1 MEQIE
6 QKKENENKV
15 KHNFDNLSM
24 LCFVEIFSF
33 LKIDNNFLNYR
44 IISKRYNEA
53 VLLRLLE
60 KVEKSDSEFYKKCFI
75 ILNPNVHK
83 YFSDN
88 IYPFLINADSLYEFF
103 NDYNEETFN
112 KFYNYSL
119 NEFKKVAETHNLNM
133 KEKKLEKT
141 FKNYVKKFIVSMA
154 IRNFKNKKY
163 ESLYFN
169 KLNPYDDAFEMITL
183 LIKFMNEITYL
194 NLSNILINDEIILAK
209 LIDKI
214 ALRDKFTLILDGIFI
229 SNDLLKEIKTIMN
242 KNINIK
248 IVIDKKLNK
257 EMNTLGGKKLN
268 KAKNLNKKIFK
279 YIEFK
284 K

>member
-24 LCFVEIFSF
+24 LCFVEILSF
-33 LKIDNNFLNYR
+33 LKIDSNFLNYR

>member
-1 MEQIE
+1 MAQIE
-6 QKKENENKV
+6 PKIENDNKA
-15 KHNFDNLSM
+15 KYTFNNLPM
-24 LCFVEIFSF
+24 LCLVEILSF
-33 LKIDNNFLNYR
+33 LETDINCLNYR
-44 IISKRYNEA
+44 IISKKYNEA
-53 VLLRLLE
+53 VLLKLFE
-60 KVEKSDSEFYKKCFI
+60 KLEKSDIEFYKKCFI

-83 YFSDN
+83 YFSNN

-119 NEFKKVAETHNLNM
+119 NEFKKITEIQNLNK
-133 KEKKLEKT
+133 KEKNIEKS
-141 FKNYVKKFIVSMA
+141 FKNYVKKFIVTMA
-154 IRNFKNKKY
+154 IGNFKNKKY

-169 KLNPYDDAFEMITL
+169 KLNPYDDAFDMIIL
-183 LIKFMNEITYL
+183 LIKLMKEIIYL
-194 NLSNILINDEIILAK
+194 NISNILINDEIFLAK

-214 ALRDKFTLILDGIFI
+214 ALRDKFTLILDGVFI
-229 SNDLLKEIKTIMN
+229 SIDLLKIIKTIMN

-248 IVIDKKLNK
+248 VVIDKKYNK

-268 KAKNLNKKIFK
+268 KDKNLNKKIFK
-279 YIEFK
+279 YIQFK

>member
-1 MEQIE
+1 
-6 QKKENENKV
+6 
-15 KHNFDNLSM
+15 
-24 LCFVEIFSF
+24 
-33 LKIDNNFLNYR
+33 
-44 IISKRYNEA
+44 
-53 VLLRLLE
+53 
-60 KVEKSDSEFYKKCFI
+60 
-75 ILNPNVHK
+75 
-83 YFSDN
+83 
-88 IYPFLINADSLYEFF
+88 
-103 NDYNEETFN
+103 
-112 KFYNYSL
+112 
-119 NEFKKVAETHNLNM
+119 
-133 KEKKLEKT
+133 
-141 FKNYVKKFIVSMA
+141 MA

-169 KLNPYDDAFEMITL
+169 KLNPYDDAFDMIIL

-194 NLSNILINDEIILAK
+194 NITNILINDEILLAK

-229 SNDLLKEIKTIMN
+229 STDLLKIIKTIMN
-242 KNINIK
+242 KNIKIK
-248 IVIDKKLNK
+248 IVVDKKYNK

>member
-6 QKKENENKV
+6 PKKENENKV
-15 KHNFDNLSM
+15 KYNFGNLPM
-24 LCFVEIFSF
+24 LCLVEVLGF
-33 LKIDNNFLNYR
+33 LETDINFLNYR
-44 IISKRYNEA
+44 IISKKFNEA
-53 VLLRLLE
+53 ILLRFF
-60 KVEKSDSEFYKKCFI
+60 KTVEKSDPVFYKKCFI

-88 IYPFLINADSLYEFF
+88 IYPFLVNADSLYEFF
-103 NDYNEETFN
+103 NDYNEGTFN
-112 KFYNYSL
+112 NFYNYSF
-119 NEFKKVAETHNLNM
+119 NEFKKVAEFHNLNI
-133 KEKKLEKT
+133 KEKNLEKT
-141 FKNYVKKFIVSMA
+141 FKNYMKKFIVSMA

-169 KLNPYDDAFEMITL
+169 QLNPYNDAFDMIIL

-194 NLSNILINDEIILAK
+194 NISNILINDETFLAK
-209 LIDKI
+209 LIDKV
-214 ALRDKFTLILDGIFI
+214 ALRDKFTLVLDGIFI
-229 SNDLLKEIKTIMN
+229 STDLLKEIKTIMN

-248 IVIDKKLNK
+248 IVIDKRHYK

-268 KAKNLNKKIFK
+268 KAKNLNRKKFK

>member
-1 MEQIE
+1 MAQIE
-6 QKKENENKV
+6 LKTENDKKDKCTFN
-15 KHNFDNLSM
+15 NLPM
-24 LCFVEIFSF
+24 LCLVEILSF
-33 LKIDNNFLNYR
+33 LETDINCLNYR
-44 IISKRYNEA
+44 IISKKYNEA
-53 VLLRLLE
+53 VLLGLFE
-60 KVEKSDSEFYKKCFI
+60 KLKKSNTEFYKKCFI

-83 YFSDN
+83 YFSKN
-88 IYPFLINADSLYEFF
+88 IYPFLVNADSLYEFF

-119 NEFKKVAETHNLNM
+119 NEFKKITEIHNLNK
-133 KEKKLEKT
+133 KEKNIEKS
-141 FKNYVKKFIVSMA
+141 FKNYVKKFIVTMA

-169 KLNPYDDAFEMITL
+169 KLNPYDDAFDMIIL

-194 NLSNILINDEIILAK
+194 NISNILINDEILLAK

-229 SNDLLKEIKTIMN
+229 STDLLKMIKTIMN
-242 KNINIK
+242 KNIKIK
-248 IVIDKKLNK
+248 IVVDKKYNK

-268 KAKNLNKKIFK
+268 KAKNLNRKKFK

>member
-1 MEQIE
+1 MAQIE
-6 QKKENENKV
+6 PKIENDNKA
-15 KHNFDNLSM
+15 KYIFNNLPM
-24 LCFVEIFSF
+24 LCLVEILSF
-33 LKIDNNFLNYR
+33 LETDINCLNYR
-44 IISKRYNEA
+44 IISKKYNEA
-53 VLLRLLE
+53 VLLKLFE
-60 KVEKSDSEFYKKCFI
+60 KLEKSDIEFYKKCFI

-83 YFSDN
+83 YFSNN

-119 NEFKKVAETHNLNM
+119 NEYKKITEIQNLNK
-133 KEKKLEKT
+133 KEKNIEKS
-141 FKNYVKKFIVSMA
+141 FKNYVKKFIVTMA
-154 IRNFKNKKY
+154 IGNFKNKKY

-169 KLNPYDDAFEMITL
+169 KLNPYDDAFDMIIL
-183 LIKFMNEITYL
+183 LIKLMKEIIYL
-194 NLSNILINDEIILAK
+194 NISNILINDEIFLAK

-214 ALRDKFTLILDGIFI
+214 ALRDKFTLILDGVFI
-229 SNDLLKEIKTIMN
+229 SIDLLKIIKTIMN

-248 IVIDKKLNK
+248 VVIDKKYNK

-268 KAKNLNKKIFK
+268 KDKNLNKKIFK
-279 YIEFK
+279 YIQFK